1 MGSRDAL
8 RRVGA
13 QLVAAR
19 DVRERERDLTAD
31 LLAAARLALKDE
43 DAEERVAGLEMV
55 MMGGVQMAVADPA
68 ILNDVADLMSDSDA
82 GVRQMA
88 CQTLDHLEFEMS
100 PPPTAPS
107 AQLVPAFCA
116 GRGVTPSFGARGLA
130 AIANT
135 CYSVEDA
142 LDCRLLDRAGSFN
155 RKMPPPEAL
164 QALST
169 VLLGKDRTV
178 PSFDSACRRT
188 FAAAGSSKAVAE
200 LRRSGAAQEVLPH
213 LADAARASTE
223 APIRQAA
230 VDTLMHLGKRRARG
244 GRPADL
250 ELRAAAMDGL
260 SVSLR
265 ARSNKL
271 MNELDDLFA

>member
-1 MGSRDAL
+1 MGTRDAL
-8 RRVGA
+8 VRVGA

-31 LLAAARLALKDE
+31 LLAAARLALKHE
-43 DAEERVAGLEMV
+43 DAEERVTGLEMV
-55 MMGGVQMAVADPA
+55 MMGGVQMAIADPA
-68 ILNDVADLMSDSDA
+68 ILSDVADLMSDSDA

-88 CQTLDHLEFEMS
+88 CRALDHMEFEIS
-100 PPPTAPS
+100 PPPSAPS
-107 AQLVPAFCA
+107 SQLVPAFGTA
-116 GRGVTPSFGARGLA
+116 PEVTPSCGTRGLA
-130 AIANT
+130 ALADT
-135 CYSVEDA
+135 SSSVDGV
-142 LDCRLLDRAGSFN
+142 LPCRLLDRVGSFN
-155 RKMPPPEAL
+155 RKVPRPEAL

-169 VLLGKDRTV
+169 VLLGKDRKV
-178 PSFDSACRRT
+178 VSFDSTCRRT

-200 LRRSGAAQEVLPH
+200 LRKSGVAEEVLPH

-230 VDTLMHLGKRRARG
+230 VDTLMHLGKRRKG
-244 GRPADL
+244 GRAADL

-271 MNELDDLFA
+271 MNDLDDLFA